1 VDLYFSDYFGVAP
14 ATIDAYGVFDVS
26 LVSDLPLFIDPFHLF
41 NSDDK
46 RSVRGPGR
54 EHRALPQ
61 VPRDRSGQ
69 PLTQG
74 AMETLYCFPEGP
86 AELVRLHASSAMADT
101 DSERTLRA
109 ACTVPSGAS

>member
-46 RSVRGPGR
+46 RFEVLDESIVRYPKY
-54 EHRALPQ
+54 RATA
-61 VPRDRSGQ
+61 R
-69 PLTQG
+69 
-74 AMETLYCFPEGP
+74 
-86 AELVRLHASSAMADT
+86 AS
-101 DSERTLRA
+101 R
-109 ACTVPSGAS
+109 